1 MHSSNKNKLIKQLK
15 VVWASSDEVGCG
27 ASNKCG
33 GDYKTHIVCQYL
45 PR

>member
-1 MHSSNKNKLIKQLK
+1 MKQLK